1 MCVCRPI
8 ECDCN
13 LFLEAEKIN
22 DSSLL
27 LGVQLQAPHFLA
39 NFSPQ
44 HSSNMPHSIDV
55 TFEMSKFEGK
65 SLTLQKRRDFSDS
78 NDPLTSFCLWY
89 IILIY

>member
-1 MCVCRPI
+1 MCACRPI

-22 DSSLL
+22 DYILL
-27 LGVQLQAPHFLA
+27 LGVHLQAPYFPA

-44 HSSNMPHSIDV
+44 HSSNMPHSIDAN
-55 TFEMSKFEGK
+55 FEMSKFEGRP
-65 SLTLQKRRDFSDS
+65 LTLQKRHDFNDF

-89 IILIY
+89 ILLIC